1 MKCEVLGKKY
11 VKFVEQETGE
21 LKEFAKVFVS
31 HRLPADNQA
40 TTFEGQ
46 GCSEVSIPL
55 EAYAEIP
62 VGSKVLLDFDANK
75 KLLEIEVLD

>member
-11 VKFVEQETGE
+11 IKFTEEGTGE
-21 LKEFAKVFVS
+21 VKEFAKLFVS

-46 GCSEVSIPL
+46 GCSEVSVPL
-55 EAYAEIP
+55 EAYSEIP